1 MANGGLFINNILSYY
16 SEESY
21 ELTSFTFTPSFVSE
35 YIKLSG
41 EIIGNLEAPDQEED
55 RYLEEADLLV
65 NNCLEMLNLF
75 E

>member
-55 RYLEEADLLV
+55 RYLEEADILV
-65 NNCLEMLNLF
+65 NSCLEMLNLF